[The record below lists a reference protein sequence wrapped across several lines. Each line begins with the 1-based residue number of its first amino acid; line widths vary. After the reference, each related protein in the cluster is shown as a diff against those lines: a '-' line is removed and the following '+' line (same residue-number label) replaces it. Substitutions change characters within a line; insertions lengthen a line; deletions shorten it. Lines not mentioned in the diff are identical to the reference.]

1 MCKKEKGGINS
12 MNYRELQEMQK
23 LNRLKEENDCL
34 VCEIVIPRKFK
45 EGPKS
50 VIYGTG
56 EEIEMAMLIK
66 MLREVSD
73 NMEYNFPE
81 VKKIIPLL
89 KKKELRESYK
99 NIEFMKE

>member
-1 MCKKEKGGINS
+1 

-56 EEIEMAMLIK
+56 E
-66 MLREVSD
+66 
-73 NMEYNFPE
+73 
-81 VKKIIPLL
+81 
-89 KKKELRESYK
+89 
-99 NIEFMKE
+99 

>member
-1 MCKKEKGGINS
+1 MDDFRRIQETQRINRIKAS
-12 MNYRELQEMQK
+12 
-23 LNRLKEENDCL
+23 NDCL

-99 NIEFMKE
+99 NIEFMEE